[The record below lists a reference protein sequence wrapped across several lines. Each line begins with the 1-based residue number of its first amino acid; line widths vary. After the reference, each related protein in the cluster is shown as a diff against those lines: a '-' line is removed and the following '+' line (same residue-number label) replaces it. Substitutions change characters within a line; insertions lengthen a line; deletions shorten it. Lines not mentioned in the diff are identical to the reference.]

1 MTPSTRDDS
10 VLSPAR
16 PAPVRAVAA
25 DPDRTVADRVG
36 HLDLDRLRGDYTRQG
51 SFLYLDAFLPAD
63 AHAKLADAARAMQAG
78 LNRNY
83 LPGHKQG
90 GSVSRHTID
99 AQAPY
104 IAELYRSK
112 ALISFLEKVT
122 GDKLMLSPDD

>member
-1 MTPSTRDDS
+1 
-10 VLSPAR
+10 
-16 PAPVRAVAA
+16 
-25 DPDRTVADRVG
+25 
-36 HLDLDRLRGDYTRQG
+36 LDRLRGDYTRQG

-122 GDKLMLSPDD
+122 GDKL